1 MTMAMT
7 MMTMMAMTNTKTTE
21 ELAAATSAL
30 GKDANEIAG
39 LIVYLTRYISPLRA
53 VSVDVEVINGYVDWE
68 EEGKGGEGADENY
81 DENGNNGINGNS
93 NALETQSLLSS
104 FPPYSCGN
112 SGFHYQGGGIYRRV
126 GGGGR
131 DEEGV

>member
-104 FPPYSCGN
+104 FPPLLLRQQRISLP
-112 SGFHYQGGGIYRRV
+112 RR
-126 GGGGR
+126 R
-131 DEEGV
+131 HIQTSRRRRKR